1 MADFRAKRVSVLEG
15 LLLLTHATGL
25 AAREQGRWSGYAGLS
40 AGQGTGGGRLT
51 LGSRGVKGPEEPAQR
66 RRGWRSRGRLQR
78 LRGSLCSPW
87 SRTEEQ
93 GPGDGAGTASPPGG
107 AGTAGCL
114 RAKSEPRPG
123 PRGLHQVGSDGP
135 GPGRETPTRRRPAG
149 CTEDSRRRGVQM
161 AADGARSPACEGSGT
176 RAERFCCS
184 NARFERMRRRATGRG
199 KIFAK
204 DTSNKY
210 TKNSQSSA
218 VRTATIHFKDG
229 PEPPAGAS
237 HAGGV
242 GRVNTLSRTPR
253 DQTRETAPR
262 ARRRRGPEHQAPAG
276 RGAAGGR
283 A

>member
-51 LGSRGVKGPEEPAQR
+51 LGSRGVKGAGAASTGLAKPGPTSAAPGFSVQPLVSDRGARSR
-66 RRGWRSRGRLQR
+66 RRSRDGLSARWRWDRWMSTCEKRTSARTLRPSPSR
-78 LRGSLCSPW
+78 LRW
-87 SRTEEQ
+87 
-93 GPGDGAGTASPPGG
+93 A
-107 AGTAGCL
+107 
-114 RAKSEPRPG
+114 
-123 PRGLHQVGSDGP
+123 

-149 CTEDSRRRGVQM
+149 CTEDGRRRRVQM

-237 HAGGV
+237 HAGGG